1 MSRWDR
7 EEVNLKNMRKL
18 FALAMVA
25 LLALGLSF
33 AVVGCGQKTEEE
45 TSVTPGENLSP
56 DSSMMDTTMIDTT
69 MSH

>member
-1 MSRWDR
+1 M
-7 EEVNLKNMRKL
+7 NNMRKL

-25 LLALGLSF
+25 LLALGISF

-45 TSVTPGENLSP
+45 TSVTPPADNTMSP
-56 DSSMMDTTMIDTT
+56 DTSMMDTLMADTT